1 MSVYYDASAVLGAA
15 SRAGSLKS
23 RIYDNKLGLR
33 SKPAHLY
40 ALISETAK
48 YDSFLKEVIDKADI
62 LAQEPKVSLHL
73 ASNVSLLTDAGLN
86 GLLYS

>member
-1 MSVYYDASAVLGAA
+1 MSIYYDASTVLGAGPQ
-15 SRAGSLKS
+15 AGSLKS

-48 YDSFLKEVIDKADI
+48 YDSFLKEVIERADF
-62 LAQEPKVSLHL
+62 LAQEHKVSPHP
-73 ASNVSLLTDAGLN
+73 VVMCRC
-86 GLLYS
+86 

>member
-1 MSVYYDASAVLGAA
+1 MSIYYDCASVLGAE

-48 YDSFLKEVIDKADI
+48 YDAFLKQVIDDADF
-62 LAQEPKVSLHL
+62 LAQEPKVSPYL
-73 ASNVSLLTDAGLN
+73 ALIVSPLTDAAFR
-86 GLLYS
+86 GLLHS